1 MAKDQKPSN
10 KLASHATKITVRA
23 DKWLWAARFFKT
35 RSIANV
41 AIKTGKI
48 SSQGTRIKASRE
60 LQAGDCLTIKQGHF
74 EKTVVIKGLA
84 ERRGSA
90 SAAQALYEE
99 TADSINKREHQQ
111 QLRKAQPAPRD
122 PGLGR
127 PTKRERRSII
137 NFTKKTNAK

>member
-1 MAKDQKPSN
+1 MPKDQKPT
-10 KLASHATKITVRA
+10 TKTTVRA

-35 RSIANV
+35 RSIASV

-60 LQAGDCLTIKQGHF
+60 LQVNDCLTIKQGHF
-74 EKTVVIKGLA
+74 EKTVVIKGLS

-90 SAAQALYEE
+90 PTAQALYEE
-99 TADSINKREHQQ
+99 TVESIKNREKQQ
-111 QLRKAQPAPRD
+111 QLRRAQPALRD

-127 PTKRERRSII
+127 PTKRERRRII
-137 NFTKKTNAK
+137 NFTKKVNEK